1 MAQIGRK
8 IKSAQNLLKSGTF
21 DILNMR
27 IWILISKMVF
37 IKYLPP
43 VRPKIKSTN
52 SLLKFGT
59 INISNIPTL
68 TTKSDKSFIEQL
80 LHVMPK
86 LFSEFEFQTR

>member
-1 MAQIGRK
+1 MAQTGR
-8 IKSAQNLLKSGTF
+8 KSAQNLLKSGTF
-21 DILNMR
+21 DIPNMR
-27 IWILISKMVF
+27 IWILLLKMVF
-37 IKYLPP
+37 IKYLRP
-43 VRPKIKSTN
+43 VRPKIKSTD

-59 INISNIPTL
+59 INISNIPIL